1 MPEIV
6 QNIDS
11 NDFSVF
17 DQEVQDQVSLVD
29 HTTRSEIIQAFN
41 EWAADGRQLGPGEE
55 NPFYDFLTK
64 AEQEAVIDKAV
75 FRIKELRRN
84 REDQWQAD
92 WDSLDLGPF
101 YTE

>member
-1 MPEIV
+1 MPEVV

-11 NDFSVF
+11 NDFIVF

-29 HTTRSEIIQAFN
+29 YTTRSEIIQAFN
-41 EWAADGRQLGPGEE
+41 EWAADGRPLGPGEE
-55 NPFYDFLTK
+55 DPFYDFLNE

-84 REDQWQAD
+84 REDQWKVD
-92 WDSLDLGPF
+92 WDGLNLRPF
-101 YTE
+101 YDD